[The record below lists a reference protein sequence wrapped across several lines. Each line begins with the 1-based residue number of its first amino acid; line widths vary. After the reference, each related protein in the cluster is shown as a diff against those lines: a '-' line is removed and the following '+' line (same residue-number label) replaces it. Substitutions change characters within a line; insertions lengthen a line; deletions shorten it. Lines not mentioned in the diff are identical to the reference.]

1 MQDFFV
7 AFDDLT
13 NAAAF
18 RMALNTPKQVSD
30 LRVVPRACGGAMREM
45 RENHMRQR
53 WVLMSAIVM
62 MAATVGVALHFM
74 RGPVAVAQAQNPKLD
89 AQVIPAAIGVSE
101 RKDVPVYLTGL
112 GAVQAFNTVTV
123 KVRVDGQLDKIN
135 FTEGQTV
142 KAGDVLAQIDP
153 RPFQAALDLATAT
166 KAKDQAQL
174 ENARVDLKRYQT
186 AGTLAN
192 TQQQIDTQ
200 GALVRQFEAAIAG
213 DQANIDAA
221 RTQLD
226 YTTIK
231 APLSGRTGIR
241 LLDQG
246 NIVHAT
252 DTTGLVV
259 ITQLQ
264 PISVIFTLPQDQLQ
278 EVIHQMGLGSTPL
291 SVFAFGRNDQQKL
304 DEGTLALVDN
314 VIDQSTG
321 SVRLKA
327 TFPNENSA
335 LWPGQYVHIRLLLKT
350 LPQAVTVPS
359 TAIQRGPDGM
369 FVYTIK
375 PDQTVAMQAVT
386 VGQMTDG
393 TSVIDDGLAAGTP
406 IVTSGQSRLQ
416 PGSRIQNTVVG
427 ATVVGAK

>member
-1 MQDFFV
+1 MAQDQTRLSNFQRV
-7 AFDDLT
+7 IS
-13 NAAAF
+13 AAAL
-18 RMALNTPKQVSD
+18 RRAGD
-30 LRVVPRACGGAMREM
+30 LENYMRK
-45 RENHMRQR
+45 R
-53 WVLMSAIVM
+53 WILIFAIV
-62 MAATVGVALHFM
+62 AIAPTVALSLHFM
-74 RGPVAVAQAQNPKLD
+74 RGPVTVAQADSPNLN
-89 AQVIPAAIGVSE
+89 AQAIPAAVGVSE
-101 RKDVPVYLTGL
+101 RKNVPVYLPGL
-112 GAVQAFNTVTV
+112 GTVQAFNTVTV
-123 KVRVDGQLDKIN
+123 KVRVDGQLNKIN
-135 FTEGQTV
+135 FTEGQTI

-174 ENARVDLKRYQT
+174 ENARLDLKRFQT

-200 GALVRQFEAAIAG
+200 GALVRQLEATVAA
-213 DQANIDAA
+213 DQANIEAA

-241 LLDQG
+241 LVDQG

-264 PISVIFTLPQDQLQ
+264 PISVVFTLPQDQLQ
-278 EVIHQMGLGSTPL
+278 EIIHQMTSTSTPL
-291 SVFAFGRNDQQKL
+291 TVIALGRSNEQQL
-304 DEGTLALVDN
+304 GEGTLALVDN

-327 TFPNENSA
+327 TFPNENST
-335 LWPGQYVHIRLLLKT
+335 LWPGQYVNIRLLLKT
-350 LPQAVTVPS
+350 LPQVVTVPS
-359 TAIQRGPDGM
+359 TAVQRGPDGM
-369 FVYTIK
+369 YVYTVK
-375 PDQTVAMQAVT
+375 QDQTVSMQAVT
-386 VGQMTDG
+386 VGQMSDG
-393 TSVIDDGLAAGTP
+393 TAVIANGLAAGTP
-406 IVTSGQSRLQ
+406 IVTDGQSRLQ

-427 ATVVGAK
+427 ANVVGAK

>member
-1 MQDFFV
+1 
-7 AFDDLT
+7 
-13 NAAAF
+13 
-18 RMALNTPKQVSD
+18 
-30 LRVVPRACGGAMREM
+30 
-45 RENHMRQR
+45 MRQR
-53 WVLMSAIVM
+53 WVLMFAIVVI
-62 MAATVGVALHFM
+62 APTVGLALHFM
-74 RGPVAVAQAQNPKLD
+74 RGSVTVAQAENPNLD
-89 AQVIPAAIGVSE
+89 AQAIPAAVGVSE
-101 RKDVPVYLTGL
+101 RKNVPVYLTGL
-112 GAVQAFNTVTV
+112 GTVQAFNTVTV

-153 RPFQAALDLATAT
+153 RPFQAALDLAAAT

-174 ENARVDLKRYQT
+174 ENARLDLKRYQT

-200 GALVRQFEAAIAG
+200 GALVRQLEAAVAA
-213 DQANIDAA
+213 DQANIEAA

-278 EVIHQMGLGSTPL
+278 EVVHEMSSVATPL
-291 SVFAFGRNDQQKL
+291 NVFAFGRNNEQQL
-304 DEGTLALVDN
+304 GEGTLALVDN

-327 TFPNENSA
+327 IFSNENSA
-335 LWPGQYVHIRLLLKT
+335 LWPGQYVNIRLLLKT

-369 FVYTIK
+369 YVYTVK
-375 PDQTVAMQAVT
+375 PDRTVSMQAVT

-393 TSVIDDGLAAGTP
+393 TSVIDNGLAAGTP
-406 IVTSGQSRLQ
+406 IVTGGQSRLQ
-416 PGSRIQNTVVG
+416 PGSRVQDTVVG
-427 ATVVGAK
+427 ANVVGAK

>member
-1 MQDFFV
+1 
-7 AFDDLT
+7 
-13 NAAAF
+13 
-18 RMALNTPKQVSD
+18 
-30 LRVVPRACGGAMREM
+30 
-45 RENHMRQR
+45 MRQR
-53 WVLMSAIVM
+53 WVLMFAIVVI
-62 MAATVGVALHFM
+62 APTVGLALHFM
-74 RGPVAVAQAQNPKLD
+74 RGSVTVAQAENPNLD
-89 AQVIPAAIGVSE
+89 AQAIPAAVGVSE
-101 RKDVPVYLTGL
+101 RKNVPVYLTGL
-112 GAVQAFNTVTV
+112 GTVQAFNTVTV

-153 RPFQAALDLATAT
+153 RPFQAPLDLATAT

-200 GALVRQFEAAIAG
+200 GALVRQLEAAVAA
-213 DQANIDAA
+213 DQANIEAA
-221 RTQLD
+221 KTQLD
-226 YTTIK
+226 YTTIES
-231 APLSGRTGIR
+231 PLSGRTGIR

-246 NIVHAT
+246 NMVHAT

-278 EVIHQMGLGSTPL
+278 EVIHEMSSVATPL
-291 SVFAFGRNDQQKL
+291 NVFAFGRNNEQQL
-304 DEGTLALVDN
+304 GEGTLALVDN

-335 LWPGQYVHIRLLLKT
+335 LWPGQYVNIRLLLKT
-350 LPQAVTVPS
+350 LPQVVTVPS

-369 FVYTIK
+369 YVYTVK
-375 PDQTVAMQAVT
+375 PDRTVSMQAVT

-393 TSVIDDGLAAGTP
+393 TSVIDNGLSAGTP
-406 IVTSGQSRLQ
+406 IVTGGQSRLQ
-416 PGSRIQNTVVG
+416 PGSRVQNTVVG
-427 ATVVGAK
+427 ANVVGAK

>member
-1 MQDFFV
+1 MF
-7 AFDDLT
+7 
-13 NAAAF
+13 
-18 RMALNTPKQVSD
+18 
-30 LRVVPRACGGAMREM
+30 
-45 RENHMRQR
+45 
-53 WVLMSAIVM
+53 AIVVI
-62 MAATVGVALHFM
+62 APTVGLALHFM
-74 RGPVAVAQAQNPKLD
+74 RGSVTVAQAENSNLD
-89 AQVIPAAIGVSE
+89 AQAIPAAVSVSE
-101 RKDVPVYLTGL
+101 RKNVPVYLTGL
-112 GAVQAFNTVTV
+112 GTVQAFNTVTV

-200 GALVRQFEAAIAG
+200 GALVRQFEAAVAA
-213 DQANIDAA
+213 DQANIEAA
-221 RTQLD
+221 KTQLD

-231 APLSGRTGIR
+231 APLSGRSGIR

-278 EVIHQMGLGSTPL
+278 EVIHEMSSVATPL
-291 SVFAFGRNDQQKL
+291 NVFAFGRNNEQQL
-304 DEGTLALVDN
+304 GEGTLALVDN

-327 TFPNENSA
+327 TFPNENSN

-369 FVYTIK
+369 YVYTVK

-393 TSVIDDGLAAGTP
+393 TSVIDNGLAVGTP
-406 IVTSGQSRLQ
+406 IVTGGQSRLQ
-416 PGSRIQNTVVG
+416 PGSRVQNTVVAG
-427 ATVVGAK
+427 NVVGAK

>member
-1 MQDFFV
+1 MEID
-7 AFDDLT
+7 
-13 NAAAF
+13 
-18 RMALNTPKQVSD
+18 
-30 LRVVPRACGGAMREM
+30 
-45 RENHMRQR
+45 MRQR
-53 WVLMSAIVM
+53 WVLLFAIVVI
-62 MAATVGVALHFM
+62 ALPVGLGLYFM
-74 RGPVAVAQAQNPKLD
+74 RGPNVVAQAATANADGQ
-89 AQVIPAAIGVSE
+89 AIPVAVGVSE

-112 GAVQAFNTVTV
+112 GTVQAFNTVTV

-142 KAGDVLAQIDP
+142 KAGELLAEIDP
-153 RPFQAALDLATAT
+153 RPFQAAFDLANAT

-174 ENARVDLKRYQT
+174 DNAKVDLKRYQR

-200 GALVRQFEAAIAG
+200 GALVRQLEATVAA
-213 DQANIDAA
+213 DQANIEAA
-221 RTQLD
+221 QTQLD

-231 APLSGRTGIR
+231 APLAGRTGVR

-264 PISVIFTLPQDQLQ
+264 PISVIFALPQDQLQ
-278 EVIHQMGLGSTPL
+278 EVIHQMTSTSTTL
-291 SVFAFGRNDQQKL
+291 TVFAFGRNDQQQL
-304 DEGTLALVDN
+304 GQGTLALVDN
-314 VIDQSTG
+314 VIDQNTG

-327 TFPNENSA
+327 TFPNQNSE
-335 LWPGQYVHIRLLLKT
+335 LWPGQYVNIRLLLKT

-359 TAIQRGPDGM
+359 TAIQRSPDGM
-369 FVYTIK
+369 YVYTVK
-375 PDQTVAMQAVT
+375 PDQTVAIQTVT

-393 TSVIDDGLAAGTP
+393 TSVIDNGLDSGAP
-406 IVTSGQSRLQ
+406 VVTGGQSRLQ
-416 PGSRIQNTVVG
+416 PGSRVQNTVVS

>member
-1 MQDFFV
+1 MEID
-7 AFDDLT
+7 
-13 NAAAF
+13 
-18 RMALNTPKQVSD
+18 
-30 LRVVPRACGGAMREM
+30 
-45 RENHMRQR
+45 MRQR
-53 WVLMSAIVM
+53 WVLLFAIVVI
-62 MAATVGVALHFM
+62 ALPVGLGLYFM
-74 RGPVAVAQAQNPKLD
+74 RGPNVVAQAATANADGQ
-89 AQVIPAAIGVSE
+89 AIPVAVGVSE

-112 GAVQAFNTVTV
+112 GTVQAFNTVTV

-142 KAGDVLAQIDP
+142 KAGELLAEIDP
-153 RPFQAALDLATAT
+153 RPFQAAFDLANAT

-174 ENARVDLKRYQT
+174 DNAKVDLKRYQR

-200 GALVRQFEAAIAG
+200 GALVRQLEATVAA
-213 DQANIDAA
+213 DQANIEAA
-221 RTQLD
+221 QTQLD

-231 APLSGRTGIR
+231 APLAGRTGVR

-264 PISVIFTLPQDQLQ
+264 PISVIFALPQDQLQ
-278 EVIHQMGLGSTPL
+278 EVIHQMTSTSTTL
-291 SVFAFGRNDQQKL
+291 TVFAFGRNDQQQL
-304 DEGTLALVDN
+304 GQGTLALVDN
-314 VIDQSTG
+314 VIDQNTG

-327 TFPNENSA
+327 TFPNQNSE
-335 LWPGQYVHIRLLLKT
+335 LWPGQYVNIRLLLKT

-369 FVYTIK
+369 YVYTVK
-375 PDQTVAMQAVT
+375 PDQTVAIQTVT

-393 TSVIDDGLAAGTP
+393 TSVIDNGLDSGAP
-406 IVTSGQSRLQ
+406 VVTGGQSRLQ
-416 PGSRIQNTVVG
+416 PGSRVQNTVVS